1 MFSDYSGRKG
11 IFYICS
17 SINHVILK
25 QKRIMNQVNR
35 RNFLRLAG
43 AGAAAAAAAPVAQ
56 AMGQA
61 TSPVPQPADQATAST
76 AGATNSETAGNQVQQ
91 AKPDTNIADAA
102 KIARGPNSMPGLFP
116 GKVALVKNTASV
128 KDNAIVEQEV
138 YDMIARSMLELT
150 GEKKLKKAWRRFV
163 APGERIGLKVNP
175 VAGKSLSTSHEV
187 VRAVIAQL
195 QESGIERSQLTI
207 WDRREFEL
215 TDVGFTAENYP
226 GIRIVGTEQM
236 DKDGLYYGKD
246 GKLYG
251 EHMIDRDWYYWAD
264 VEGEY
269 DEYTMPYMVNGGKY
283 SYFTR
288 ILTQELDKVINIPI
302 LKNAGMTVTLAL
314 KNLAFG
320 SVSNTGRL
328 HAKLWNETCAQV
340 CAFAPVRDKV
350 VLNIVDGIKGCFNG
364 GPGANPQFFCD
375 YHTIITGTDPV
386 AVDRIGYDIVLAKRI
401 AEGLQKEGTQQ
412 AMEFM
417 VQAERLLLGI
427 ADRTKIELKEVVLG

>member
-1 MFSDYSGRKG
+1 
-11 IFYICS
+11 
-17 SINHVILK
+17 
-25 QKRIMNQVNR
+25 VNR

-43 AGAAAAAAAPVAQ
+43 AGAAAAAAAAPVAQ
-56 AMGQA
+56 AM
-61 TSPVPQPADQATAST
+61 SQATAT
-76 AGATNSETAGNQVQQ
+76 AARETNPETSGNQTTQ
-91 AKPDTNIADAA
+91 AKPATNIADAS
-102 KIARGPNSMPGLFP
+102 KIARGPNSMPGLYP
-116 GKVALVKNTASV
+116 GLVAVVKNTRSV
-128 KDNAIVEQEV
+128 KDNTIVEQEV

-150 GEKKLKKAWRRFV
+150 GEKKLKKAWRKFV

-195 QESGIERSQLTI
+195 EESGIQRSQLTI

-283 SYFTR
+283 SYFTK
-288 ILTQELDKVINIPI
+288 IVTQELDKIINIPI

-320 SVSNTGRL
+320 AVSNTGRL

-375 YHTIITGTDPV
+375 YHTIMTGTDPV

-412 AMEFM
+412 ALEFM
-417 VQAERLLLGI
+417 LQAEKLSLGVADRSRIEVKEVLLG
-427 ADRTKIELKEVVLG
+427 

>member
-1 MFSDYSGRKG
+1 
-11 IFYICS
+11 
-17 SINHVILK
+17 
-25 QKRIMNQVNR
+25 MNQVNR

-56 AMGQA
+56 AMGA
-61 TSPVPQPADQATAST
+61 ATAT
-76 AGATNSETAGNQVQQ
+76 AASVVNPENADRETQQ
-91 AKPDTNIADAA
+91 DKPDTNIADAA
-102 KIARGPNSMPGLFP
+102 KIARGPNSMPGLYP
-116 GKVALVKNTASV
+116 GRVVMVKNSRSV
-128 KDNAIVEQEV
+128 RDNLIVEQEV

-150 GEKKLKKAWRRFV
+150 GEKKLKKAWRKFV
-163 APGERIGLKVNP
+163 KPGERIGLKVNP

-195 QESGIERSQLTI
+195 EESGIKRSQLTI

-215 TDVGFTAENYP
+215 TDVGFTQENYP
-226 GIRIVGTEQM
+226 GIRITGTEQM
-236 DKDGLYYGKD
+236 DKEGLYYGKD

-283 SYFTR
+283 SYFTK
-288 ILTQELDKVINIPI
+288 IVTQELDRIINIPI

-340 CAFAPVRDKV
+340 CAFAPLRDKV

-375 YHTIITGTDPV
+375 YHTIITGSDPV
-386 AVDRIGYDIVLAKRI
+386 AVDRIGFDVVIARRI
-401 AEGLQKEGTQQ
+401 AEGLQKAPTPQGL
-412 AMEFM
+412 EFM
-417 VQAERLLLGI
+417 LQAEKLSLGV
-427 ADRTKIELKEVVLG
+427 ADREKIELREVILG

>member
-1 MFSDYSGRKG
+1 
-11 IFYICS
+11 
-17 SINHVILK
+17 
-25 QKRIMNQVNR
+25 MNQVNR

-56 AMGQA
+56 AMS
-61 TSPVPQPADQATAST
+61 TVTTPAA
-76 AGATNSETAGNQVQQ
+76 NQQG
-91 AKPDTNIADAA
+91 KPDTNIADAA
-102 KIARGPNSMPGLFP
+102 KVPRSERSMPGLFP
-116 GKVALVKNTASV
+116 GRVAVVKNSRAV
-128 KDNAIVEQEV
+128 NDNAIVEKEV

-163 APGERIGLKVNP
+163 SPGERIGLKVNP

-187 VRAVIAQL
+187 VRSVIAQL
-195 QESGIERSQLTI
+195 EESGIKRSEITI

-215 TDVGFTAENYP
+215 TDVGFTTENYP
-226 GIRIVGTEQM
+226 GIKIVGTEQM

-251 EHMIDRDWYYWAD
+251 EHMIDREWYYWAD

-283 SYFTR
+283 SYFTKIVTQDLDR
-288 ILTQELDKVINIPI
+288 IINIPI
-302 LKNAGMTVTLAL
+302 LKNAGATVTLAL
-314 KNLAFG
+314 KNLAYG
-320 SVSNTGRL
+320 AVSNTGRL
-328 HAKLWNETCAQV
+328 HAKLWSETCAQV
-340 CAFAPVRDKV
+340 CAFAPLRDKV

-375 YHTIITGTDPV
+375 YNTIIAGSDPV

-401 AEGLQKEGTQQ
+401 AEGLQKEGTPT
-412 AMEFM
+412 ALEFM
-417 VQAERLLLGI
+417 LQAEKLLLGV
-427 ADRTKIELKEVVLG
+427 ADRTKIDLREVITG

>member
-1 MFSDYSGRKG
+1 
-11 IFYICS
+11 
-17 SINHVILK
+17 
-25 QKRIMNQVNR
+25 MNQVNR

-56 AMGQA
+56 AMG
-61 TSPVPQPADQATAST
+61 SVSASQ
-76 AGATNSETAGNQVQQ
+76 QVQQ

-102 KIARGPNSMPGLFP
+102 KTPRGPNAMPGLFP
-116 GKVALVKNTASV
+116 GRVAVVKNTASV
-128 KDNAIVEQEV
+128 KDNAIMQQQVH
-138 YDMIARSMLELT
+138 DMIARSMLELT
-150 GEKKLKKAWRRFV
+150 GEKKLKKAWRKFV
-163 APGERIGLKVNP
+163 GPGDRIGLKVNP

-187 VRAVIAQL
+187 VKAVIEQL
-195 QESGIERSQLTI
+195 EESGINRSQLTI

-283 SYFTR
+283 SYFTK
-288 ILTQELDKVINIPI
+288 IVTQDLDKIINIPI

-314 KNLAFG
+314 KNLAYG
-320 SVSNTGRL
+320 AISNTGRL

-340 CAFAPVRDKV
+340 CAFSPIRDKV

-375 YHTIITGTDPV
+375 YHTIITGSDPV

-401 AEGLQKEGTQQ
+401 AEGLQKEGSPN
-412 AMEFM
+412 ALEFM
-417 VQAERLLLGI
+417 LQAERLALGV
-427 ADRTKIELKEVVLG
+427 ADRTKIDLKEVILG

>member
-1 MFSDYSGRKG
+1 
-11 IFYICS
+11 
-17 SINHVILK
+17 
-25 QKRIMNQVNR
+25 MNQVNR

-56 AMGQA
+56 AMGAA
-61 TSPVPQPADQATAST
+61 TTTA
-76 AGATNSETAGNQVQQ
+76 ANVMNPETADRQTQQ
-91 AKPDTNIADAA
+91 GKPDTNIADAA
-102 KIARGPNSMPGLFP
+102 KIARGPNSMPGLYP
-116 GKVALVKNTASV
+116 GRVALVKNTRSV
-128 KDNAIVEQEV
+128 RDNLIVEQEV

-150 GEKKLKKAWRRFV
+150 GEKKLKKAWRKFV
-163 APGERIGLKVNP
+163 KPGERIGLKVNP
-175 VAGKSLSTSHEV
+175 VAGRSLSTSHEV

-195 QESGIERSQLTI
+195 EESGIKRSQLTI

-215 TDVGFTAENYP
+215 TDVGFTQENYP
-226 GIRIVGTEQM
+226 GIRITGTEQM
-236 DKDGLYYGKD
+236 DKEGLYYGKD

-283 SYFTR
+283 SYFTK
-288 ILTQELDKVINIPI
+288 IVTQELDKIINIPI

-340 CAFAPVRDKV
+340 CAFAPLRDKV

-375 YHTIITGTDPV
+375 YHTIIAGSDPV
-386 AVDRIGYDIVLAKRI
+386 AVDRIGFDVVIARRI
-401 AEGLQKEGTQQ
+401 AEGLQKAPTPQGLEFMQQ
-412 AMEFM
+412 AEK
-417 VQAERLLLGI
+417 LSLGV
-427 ADRTKIELKEVVLG
+427 ADREKIELREVILG

>member
-1 MFSDYSGRKG
+1 
-11 IFYICS
+11 
-17 SINHVILK
+17 
-25 QKRIMNQVNR
+25 MNQVNR

-56 AMGQA
+56 AMGPDA
-61 TSPVPQPADQATAST
+61 ASRPVQTT
-76 AGATNSETAGNQVQQ
+76 
-91 AKPDTNIADAA
+91 KPDTNIADAA
-102 KIARGPNSMPGLFP
+102 KTPRGPNAMPGLYP
-116 GKVALVKNTASV
+116 GRVALVRNSSSV
-128 KDNAIVEQEV
+128 KGNTIVEQEV
-138 YDMIARSMLELT
+138 HDMIARSMLELT

-163 APGERIGLKVNP
+163 GPKDRIGLKVNP

-195 QESGIERSQLTI
+195 EESGIKRSQITI

-215 TDVGFTAENYP
+215 HDVGFTAENYP
-226 GIRIVGTEQM
+226 GIHITGTEQM
-236 DKDGLYYGKD
+236 DSEGLYYGKD

-283 SYFTR
+283 SYFTKIVTR
-288 ILTQELDKVINIPI
+288 ELDKIINIPI

-340 CAFAPVRDKV
+340 CAFAPLRDKV

-364 GPGANPQFFCD
+364 GPGANPQFFCN
-375 YHTIITGTDPV
+375 YHTIIAGSDPV

-401 AEGLQKEGTQQ
+401 AEGLQKEGTP
-412 AMEFM
+412 AALEFM
-417 VQAERLLLGI
+417 RQAEQLSLGV
-427 ADRTKIELKEVVLG
+427 ADRDRIDLREVTIG

>member
-1 MFSDYSGRKG
+1 
-11 IFYICS
+11 
-17 SINHVILK
+17 
-25 QKRIMNQVNR
+25 MNQVNR

-56 AMGQA
+56 AMGAA
-61 TSPVPQPADQATAST
+61 TAPVANVINQATA
-76 AGATNSETAGNQVQQ
+76 GQQ
-91 AKPDTNIADAA
+91 TQQGKPDTNIADAA
-102 KIARGPNSMPGLFP
+102 KIARGPNSMPGLYP
-116 GKVALVKNTASV
+116 GRVALVKNTRSV
-128 KDNAIVEQEV
+128 RDNAIAEQEV

-150 GEKKLKKAWRRFV
+150 GEKKLKKAWRKFV
-163 APGERIGLKVNP
+163 GPGERIGLKVNP

-195 QESGIERSQLTI
+195 EESGIKRSQLTI

-215 TDVGFTAENYP
+215 TDVGFTQENYP
-226 GIRIVGTEQM
+226 GIGIVGTEQM

-283 SYFTR
+283 SYFSK
-288 ILTQELDKVINIPI
+288 IITQELDKIINIPI

-320 SVSNTGRL
+320 AVSNTGRL

-340 CAFAPVRDKV
+340 CAFAPLRDKV

-375 YHTIITGTDPV
+375 YHSIITGSDPV
-386 AVDRIGYDIVLAKRI
+386 AVDRIGFDIVIAKRI
-401 AEGLQKEGTQQ
+401 AEGLQKAATPQGL
-412 AMEFM
+412 EFM
-417 VQAERLLLGI
+417 LQAEKLSLGI
-427 ADRTKIELKEVVLG
+427 ADREKIELREVILG

>member
-1 MFSDYSGRKG
+1 
-11 IFYICS
+11 
-17 SINHVILK
+17 
-25 QKRIMNQVNR
+25 MNQVNR

-43 AGAAAAAAAPVAQ
+43 AGAAAAAAAPVAR
-56 AMGQA
+56 AMGQEA
-61 TSPVPQPADQATAST
+61 ANRP
-76 AGATNSETAGNQVQQ
+76 EQQ
-91 AKPDTNIADAA
+91 SKPDTNIADAA
-102 KIARGPNSMPGLFP
+102 KTPRGPDAMPGLFP
-116 GKVALVKNTASV
+116 GRVALVRNSASI
-128 KDNAIVEQEV
+128 KDNAIVEQQV

-163 APGERIGLKVNP
+163 GPQDRIGLKVNP

-195 QESGIERSQLTI
+195 EESGIKRSQLTI

-215 TDVGFTAENYP
+215 HDVGFTEENYP

-236 DKDGLYYGKD
+236 DKEGLYYGKD

-283 SYFTR
+283 SYFSKIVTR
-288 ILTQELDKVINIPI
+288 EIDKIINIPI

-328 HAKLWNETCAQV
+328 HARLWNETCAQV
-340 CAFAPVRDKV
+340 CAFAPLRDKV

-364 GPGANPQFFCD
+364 GPGANPQFFCN
-375 YHTIITGTDPV
+375 YYTILAGSDPV

-401 AEGLQKEGTQQ
+401 AEGLQKEGTT
-412 AMEFM
+412 AALEFM
-417 VQAERLLLGI
+417 RQAEQLSLGV
-427 ADRTKIELKEVVLG
+427 ADRERIDLREVTIG

>member
-1 MFSDYSGRKG
+1 
-11 IFYICS
+11 
-17 SINHVILK
+17 
-25 QKRIMNQVNR
+25 MNQVNR

-56 AMGQA
+56 AMGA
-61 TSPVPQPADQATAST
+61 ATAPV
-76 AGATNSETAGNQVQQ
+76 ANVMNPETAGRQTQQ
-91 AKPDTNIADAA
+91 GKPDTNIADAA
-102 KIARGPNSMPGLFP
+102 KIARGPDSMPGLYP
-116 GKVALVKNTASV
+116 GRVALVKNTRSV
-128 KDNAIVEQEV
+128 KDNLILEQEV

-150 GEKKLKKAWRRFV
+150 GEKKLKKAWRKFV
-163 APGERIGLKVNP
+163 KPGERIGLKVNP

-195 QESGIERSQLTI
+195 EESGIKRSQLTI

-215 TDVGFTAENYP
+215 TDVGFTQENYP

-236 DKDGLYYGKD
+236 DKEGLYYGKD

-283 SYFTR
+283 SYFTK
-288 ILTQELDKVINIPI
+288 IVTQELDKIINIPI

-340 CAFAPVRDKV
+340 CAFAPLRDKV

-375 YHTIITGTDPV
+375 YHSIIAGSDPV
-386 AVDRIGYDIVLAKRI
+386 AVDRIGFDVVIDKRI
-401 AEGLQKEGTQQ
+401 AEGLQKSATPQGL
-412 AMEFM
+412 EFM
-417 VQAERLLLGI
+417 LQAEKLSLGV
-427 ADRTKIELKEVVLG
+427 ADREKIELREVILG

>member
-1 MFSDYSGRKG
+1 
-11 IFYICS
+11 
-17 SINHVILK
+17 
-25 QKRIMNQVNR
+25 MNQVNR

-56 AMGQA
+56 AMGA
-61 TSPVPQPADQATAST
+61 ATAPV
-76 AGATNSETAGNQVQQ
+76 ANVMNPETAGRQTQQ
-91 AKPDTNIADAA
+91 GKPDTNIADAA
-102 KIARGPNSMPGLFP
+102 KIARGPDSMPGLYP
-116 GKVALVKNTASV
+116 GRVALVKNTRSV
-128 KDNAIVEQEV
+128 KDNLIVEQEV

-150 GEKKLKKAWRRFV
+150 GEKKLKKAWRKFV
-163 APGERIGLKVNP
+163 KPGERIGLKVNP

-195 QESGIERSQLTI
+195 EESGIKRSQLTI

-215 TDVGFTAENYP
+215 TDVGFTQENYP

-236 DKDGLYYGKD
+236 DKEGLYYGKD

-283 SYFTR
+283 SYFTK
-288 ILTQELDKVINIPI
+288 IVTQELDKIINIPI

-340 CAFAPVRDKV
+340 CAFAPLRDKV

-375 YHTIITGTDPV
+375 YHSIIAGSDPV
-386 AVDRIGYDIVLAKRI
+386 AVDRIGFDVVIDKRI
-401 AEGLQKEGTQQ
+401 AEGLQKAATPQGL
-412 AMEFM
+412 EFM
-417 VQAERLLLGI
+417 LQAEKLSLGV
-427 ADRTKIELKEVVLG
+427 ADREKIELREVILG

>member
-1 MFSDYSGRKG
+1 
-11 IFYICS
+11 
-17 SINHVILK
+17 
-25 QKRIMNQVNR
+25 MNQVNR

-61 TSPVPQPADQATAST
+61 TAGQQQP
-76 AGATNSETAGNQVQQ
+76 Q

-102 KIARGPNSMPGLFP
+102 KTPRGPNAMPGLFP
-116 GKVALVKNTASV
+116 GRVAVVKNSASV
-128 KDNAIVEQEV
+128 KDNAIVEQQV
-138 YDMIARSMLELT
+138 HDMIARSMLELT
-150 GEKKLKKAWRRFV
+150 GEKRLKKAWRKFV
-163 APGERIGLKVNP
+163 SPGERIGLKVNP

-195 QESGIERSQLTI
+195 EESGIERSQLTI

-283 SYFTR
+283 SYFTK
-288 ILTQELDKVINIPI
+288 IVTQDLDKIINIPI

-314 KNLAFG
+314 KNLAYG

-340 CAFAPVRDKV
+340 CAFAPIRDKV

-375 YHTIITGTDPV
+375 YHTIITGTDAV

-401 AEGLQKEGTQQ
+401 AEGLQKEGSPT
-412 AMEFM
+412 ALEFM
-417 VQAERLLLGI
+417 LQAERLGLGV
-427 ADRTKIELKEVVLG
+427 ADRTKINLKEVILG

>member
-1 MFSDYSGRKG
+1 
-11 IFYICS
+11 
-17 SINHVILK
+17 
-25 QKRIMNQVNR
+25 MNQVNR

-43 AGAAAAAAAPVAQ
+43 AGAAAAATVPVAQ
-56 AMGQA
+56 AMG
-61 TSPVPQPADQATAST
+61 VATA
-76 AGATNSETAGNQVQQ
+76 APATQTG
-91 AKPDTNIADAA
+91 KPDTNIADAL
-102 KIARGPNSMPGLFP
+102 KVPRNETSMPGLFP
-116 GKVALVKNTASV
+116 GRVALVKNSGAV

-150 GEKKLKKAWRRFV
+150 GEKKLKKAWRKFV
-163 APGERIGLKVNP
+163 SPGERIGLKVNP

-187 VRAVIAQL
+187 VRSVIAQL
-195 QESGIERSQLTI
+195 ELSGIERSQITI

-215 TDVGFTAENYP
+215 TDVGFTAGNYP
-226 GIRIVGTEQM
+226 GIKIVGTEQM

-246 GKLYG
+246 GKLYS
-251 EHMIDRDWYYWAD
+251 EHMIDLGWYYWAD

-283 SYFTR
+283 SYFTK
-288 ILTQELDKVINIPI
+288 IVTQDLDKIINIPI
-302 LKNAGMTVTLAL
+302 LKNAGATVTLAL
-314 KNLAFG
+314 KNLAYG

-340 CAFAPVRDKV
+340 CAFAPLRDKV

-375 YHTIITGTDPV
+375 YNAIITGSDPV

-401 AEGLQKEGTQQ
+401 AEGLQKEGAPT
-412 AMEFM
+412 ALEFM
-417 VQAERLLLGI
+417 LQAERLSLGV
-427 ADRTKIELKEVVLG
+427 ADRTRIDLREVVVG

>member
-1 MFSDYSGRKG
+1 LLIKKQKQE
-11 IFYICS
+11 
-17 SINHVILK
+17 NILK
-25 QKRIMNQVNR
+25 MNQVNR

-43 AGAAAAAAAPVAQ
+43 AGAAAAAAAPVVG
-56 AMGQA
+56 AMGSV
-61 TSPVPQPADQATAST
+61 TD
-76 AGATNSETAGNQVQQ
+76 ETTVLQ
-91 AKPDTNIADAA
+91 AKPATNIDDALKVPRNA
-102 KIARGPNSMPGLFP
+102 NSMPGLFP
-116 GKVALVKNTASV
+116 GRVAMVKNSRSV
-128 KDNAIVEQEV
+128 KENSIVGPEV
-138 YDMIARSMLELT
+138 HDMIARSMLELT
-150 GEKKLKKAWRRFV
+150 GEKKLKKAWRKFV
-163 APGERIGLKVNP
+163 SPGDRIGLKVNP

-195 QESGIERSQLTI
+195 EASGIKRSQLTI

-215 TDVGFTAENYP
+215 TDAGFTPENYP

-283 SYFTR
+283 SYFTK
-288 ILTQELDKVINIPI
+288 IVTQDLDKIINIPI
-302 LKNAGMTVTLAL
+302 LKNAGATVTLAL
-314 KNLAFG
+314 KNLAYG

-328 HAKLWNETCAQV
+328 HAKLWSETCAQV
-340 CAFAPVRDKV
+340 CAFAPLRDKV

-375 YHTIITGTDPV
+375 YQTIITGTDPV

-401 AEGLQKEGTQQ
+401 AEGLQKEGAAT
-412 AMEFM
+412 ALEFM
-417 VQAERLLLGI
+417 LQAEKLSLGI
-427 ADRTKIELKEVVLG
+427 ADRTIIDLREVLLG

>member
-1 MFSDYSGRKG
+1 
-11 IFYICS
+11 
-17 SINHVILK
+17 
-25 QKRIMNQVNR
+25 MNQVNR

-56 AMGQA
+56 AMGPDA
-61 TSPVPQPADQATAST
+61 ASRPVQTT
-76 AGATNSETAGNQVQQ
+76 
-91 AKPDTNIADAA
+91 KPDTNIADAA
-102 KIARGPNSMPGLFP
+102 KTPRGPNAMPGLYP
-116 GKVALVKNTASV
+116 GRVALVRNSSSV
-128 KDNAIVEQEV
+128 KGNTIVEQEV
-138 YDMIARSMLELT
+138 HDMIARSMLELT

-163 APGERIGLKVNP
+163 GPKDRIGLKVNP

-195 QESGIERSQLTI
+195 EESGIKRSQITI

-215 TDVGFTAENYP
+215 YDVGFTAENYP
-226 GIRIVGTEQM
+226 GIRITGTEQM
-236 DKDGLYYGKD
+236 DSEGLYYGKD

-283 SYFTR
+283 SYFTKIVTR
-288 ILTQELDKVINIPI
+288 ELDKIINIPI

-340 CAFAPVRDKV
+340 CAFAPLRDKV

-364 GPGANPQFFCD
+364 GPGANPQFFCN
-375 YHTIITGTDPV
+375 YHTIIAGSDPV

-401 AEGLQKEGTQQ
+401 AEGLQKEGTP
-412 AMEFM
+412 AALEFM
-417 VQAERLLLGI
+417 RQAEQLSLGV
-427 ADRTKIELKEVVLG
+427 ADRDRIDLREVTIG

>member
-1 MFSDYSGRKG
+1 
-11 IFYICS
+11 
-17 SINHVILK
+17 
-25 QKRIMNQVNR
+25 MNQVNR

-43 AGAAAAAAAPVAQ
+43 AGAVAVAAAPV
-56 AMGQA
+56 
-61 TSPVPQPADQATAST
+61 TSAADAATASM
-76 AGATNSETAGNQVQQ
+76 AGTIRSVSSEAAIQQ
-91 AKPDTNIADAA
+91 AKPATNIDDAL
-102 KIARGPNSMPGLFP
+102 KVPRNERSMPGLFP
-116 GKVALVKNTASV
+116 GRVAVVKNSRSV
-128 KDNAIVEQEV
+128 QENSIVAQEV
-138 YDMIARSMLELT
+138 HDMIARSMLELT
-150 GEKKLKKAWRRFV
+150 GEKKLKKAWRKFV
-163 APGERIGLKVNP
+163 SPGDRIGLKINP
-175 VAGKSLSTSHEV
+175 VAGKSLTTSHEV
-187 VRAVIAQL
+187 VKAIIAQL
-195 QESGIERSQLTI
+195 EAAGIDRSQLTI

-215 TDVGFTAENYP
+215 TDAGFTPENYS

-283 SYFTR
+283 SYFTK
-288 ILTQELDKVINIPI
+288 IVTQDLDKIINVPI
-302 LKNAGMTVTLAL
+302 LKNAGATVTLAL
-314 KNLAFG
+314 KNLAYG

-340 CAFAPVRDKV
+340 CAFAPLRDKV

-401 AEGLQKEGTQQ
+401 AEGLQKEGAAT
-412 AMEFM
+412 ALEFM
-417 VQAERLLLGI
+417 LQAEKLSLGI
-427 ADRTKIELKEVVLG
+427 ADRTIIDLREVLLG